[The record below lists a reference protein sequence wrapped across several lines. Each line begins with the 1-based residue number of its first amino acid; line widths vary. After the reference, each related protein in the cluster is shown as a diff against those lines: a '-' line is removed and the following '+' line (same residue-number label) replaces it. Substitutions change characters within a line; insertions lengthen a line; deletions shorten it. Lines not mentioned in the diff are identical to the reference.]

1 MGEGQAGLTS
11 FAEFVHA
18 HSRSLLGTA
27 YLLTGDVPSAEDLV
41 QETLTK
47 LLPKWEQVMSADA
60 PVAYVRKALIN
71 TYLDSRRRRVV
82 PTLALEDVKDT
93 DPASADFTDQITD
106 RHAAIQLLDKLPPRQ
121 RAAVLLRYLHDQDDA
136 AIAAVLGCR
145 VVTVRSLISRGLSS
159 VRREIEH
166 RGKRLDLRRPQ
177 EDYR

>member
-1 MGEGQAGLTS
+1 MPDLTS

-27 YLLTGDVPSAEDLV
+27 YLLTGDVPAAEDLV
-41 QETLTK
+41 QDTLTK
-47 LLPKWEQVMSADA
+47 LLPKWAKVIEADA
-60 PVAYVRKALIN
+60 PVAYARKALVN

-82 PTLALEDVKDT
+82 PMFSLEDVEDVA
-93 DPASADFTDQITD
+93 PGSADFTDQITD
-106 RHAAIQLLDKLPPRQ
+106 RDAVIQLLDHLPPRQ

-145 VVTVRSLISRGLSS
+145 AVTVRSLISRGLST
-159 VRREIEH
+159 VRREFEH
-166 RGKRLDLRRPQ
+166 RGRPVDLRLPQ